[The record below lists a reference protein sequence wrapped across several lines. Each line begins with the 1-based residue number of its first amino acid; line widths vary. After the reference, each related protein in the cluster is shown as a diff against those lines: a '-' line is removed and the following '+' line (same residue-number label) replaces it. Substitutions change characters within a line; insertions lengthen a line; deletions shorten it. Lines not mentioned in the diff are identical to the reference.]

1 MRVAVC
7 GAGGSEPPPNRELRT
22 APASKQV
29 AAVRNVGVGGG
40 VVSERPFGGLNT
52 YICHGLLGG
61 ALQIAVAARGD
72 ADHRAFGDVEN
83 LVVDLKAAAAAEDD
97 VVLFVVAVAVE
108 KRRFGARGERAERD
122 FARCGVR
129 GLFREQFACEGAQ
142 IARRDV
148 GELFTL
154 VENLDFVHD
163 KDMFIN
169 FANGNNY
176 PFDSAKL
183 CGNYRMRKNLPRG

>member
-7 GAGGSEPPPNRELRT
+7 GAGGGEPPPNRELRT

-52 YICHGLLGG
+52 YICHGLFGG
-61 ALQIAVAARGD
+61 AFQIAVAARGD

-122 FARCGVR
+122 FARR
-129 GLFREQFACEGAQ
+129 G
-142 IARRDV
+142 
-148 GELFTL
+148 
-154 VENLDFVHD
+154 
-163 KDMFIN
+163 
-169 FANGNNY
+169 
-176 PFDSAKL
+176 
-183 CGNYRMRKNLPRG
+183 